1 MNDLRSILKELGIK
15 PKSYEKQNKTTIID
29 SDKGKYVIK
38 RNTNNTDIYNY
49 LNTRSFYKIPKYYNL
64 KNNNYDISLY
74 INDTNVPEI
83 QKIED
88 LIIILS
94 ELHYKTSYYREN
106 DLDEIK
112 ENYETIKENLFN
124 LLKYYNDL
132 NDYLDRQI
140 FLSPSEYLL
149 IRNIS
154 LIYFMINYTLN
165 SIEGW
170 YQQISENKRFRVSL
184 IHNNISIDHLL
195 INENK
200 YLISWDKSKV
210 ERPIFDLLSLYKK
223 YYRNLK
229 LGDLFNIYNQHN
241 CLDNEEKML
250 LMIYLQIPKK
260 IIFTNNHLEDVI
272 DINNEILYLKK
283 IYEYIK
289 NNNNIK

>member
-170 YQQISENKRFRVSL
+170 YQQISENKRFRV
-184 IHNNISIDHLL
+184 
-195 INENK
+195 
-200 YLISWDKSKV
+200 
-210 ERPIFDLLSLYKK
+210 
-223 YYRNLK
+223 
-229 LGDLFNIYNQHN
+229 
-241 CLDNEEKML
+241 
-250 LMIYLQIPKK
+250 
-260 IIFTNNHLEDVI
+260 
-272 DINNEILYLKK
+272 
-283 IYEYIK
+283 
-289 NNNNIK
+289 